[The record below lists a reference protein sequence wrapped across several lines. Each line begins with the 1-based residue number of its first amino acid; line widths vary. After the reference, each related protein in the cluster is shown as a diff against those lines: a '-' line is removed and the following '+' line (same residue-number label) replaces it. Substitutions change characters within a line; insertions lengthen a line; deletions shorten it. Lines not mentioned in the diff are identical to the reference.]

1 MLRDE
6 IDTELTLVSV
16 RHGRTRS
23 SVEQRLKSSDAHPSV
38 YVSSVLVV
46 MSYSILL
53 LHPLL

>member
-23 SVEQRLKSSDAHPSV
+23 SVEQKLKSSDAHPSV